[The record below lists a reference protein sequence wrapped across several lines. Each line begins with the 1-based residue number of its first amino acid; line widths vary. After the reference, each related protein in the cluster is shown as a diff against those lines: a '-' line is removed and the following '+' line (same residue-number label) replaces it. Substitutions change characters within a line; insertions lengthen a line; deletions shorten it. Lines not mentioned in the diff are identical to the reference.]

1 MHVKLVFL
9 IYINMCALI
18 LNIFFYIFLWMKACK
33 QKYEFKAW
41 QSHTYYN
48 VIYNAAFGGFKSLC
62 EWIQVLKPDKKKLKF
77 IILNF
82 KLQIWQLADSRFSK
96 MA

>member
-18 LNIFFYIFLWMKACK
+18 LNIFFYFFLWMKACK
-33 QKYEFKAW
+33 QKYEFKA
-41 QSHTYYN
+41 SKPHTYYN
-48 VIYNAAFGGFKSLC
+48 VIYNAAFGGFKSLY
-62 EWIQVLKPDKKKLKF
+62 EWIQVSKPDKKKLKLKF

-82 KLQIWQLADSRFSK
+82 
-96 MA
+96 